1 MVLKLLEWIKKQ
13 QSPRINKSYFAR
25 ISDLFFT
32 PSLQWPILNRRC
44 WFGGGI
50 HEEICLFY
58 FLRVRFWL
66 EIKQA
71 ENKTWN
77 LKLANKSKYL
87 KGRVCRYFERPA
99 ERQRRREA
107 SRRSGEQRNDN
118 ESSKHADIIIDSS
131 RAAGRG
137 RFQGG
142 RGRFPGPAYKKG
154 SFLLPRFSSGAEA
167 TK

>member
-1 MVLKLLEWIKKQ
+1 MTDFKQTLLVWG
-13 QSPRINKSYFAR
+13 RNTYRNLFV
-25 ISDLFFT
+25 LFF
-32 PSLQWPILNRRC
+32 
-44 WFGGGI
+44 
-50 HEEICLFY
+50 
-58 FLRVRFWL
+58 LRFRFWL

-71 ENKTWN
+71 ENKTSN

-99 ERQRRREA
+99 ERQRQREA
-107 SRRSGEQRNDN
+107 ARRSGEQRNDN

-142 RGRFPGPAYKKG
+142 RGCFQGPAYKKS
-154 SFLLPRFSSGAEA
+154 SFLLPRFSSGESFEI
-167 TK
+167 KNEGERCCLQ